1 MVQQMEIFQAIG
13 LKVENGK
20 NVVTKLTAG
29 GATVTFVLLRFPKHM
44 NVQMTVFFC
53 HPYKR

>member
-1 MVQQMEIFQAIG
+1 MVQQMEICQAIG

-29 GATVTFVLLRFPKHM
+29 GATAGFFLTFRKKLKAKKTQAEKKLK
-44 NVQMTVFFC
+44 
-53 HPYKR
+53 